1 MICFIIVIS
10 SQRSETTKEKMSK
23 RTQHKTSLPGYPTVI
38 HGETVAGLGFW
49 CSLHNSS
56 ALDQRF
62 PDSRGVTENHPGD
75 WGTGS
80 IAMKHAVIEAN
91 GDADAAFAPVM
102 GFGGES
108 ARPRDVAMAGG
119 VRAVAA
125 FAEDP
130 FRAGKSFAEGKIVG
144 GDVLFV
150 SGETLF
156 RDRKLVHEGEAKV
169 VLFGSEVD
177 GQKTPG
183 ELFGGFPTN
192 LAAQSGFIPGRLD
205 AGQVLEEKV
214 EDRFEKVPIFSA

>member
-1 MICFIIVIS
+1 MIRFIIVIS

-38 HGETVAGLGFW
+38 HGETVAGLGFC

-62 PDSRGVTENHPGD
+62 PDARGVTENHPSD

-80 IAMKHAVIEAN
+80 VAMEHAMIEAN

-130 FRAGKSFAEGKIVG
+130 FRAGKSLAEGKIVG
-144 GDVLFV
+144 GNVLLA

-156 RDRKLVHEGEAKV
+156 RDRKLVHQREAKI
-169 VLFGSEVD
+169 VLFGGEVD
-177 GQKTPG
+177 GQQTPRK
-183 ELFGGFPTN
+183 LFAVFPTN
-192 LAAQSGFIPGRLD
+192 LAAQSGLVAGRLD
-205 AGQVLEEKV
+205 AGQALEDNV
-214 EDRFEKVPIFSA
+214 GGRFKKVPIFG